1 MANILIF
8 HDGPGYEEALNTKGH
23 KILSFSDKDPAL
35 ESAQTH
41 KWDLALVNADLP
53 QGIEVLNGLK
63 QTIPEIRLLTVMGSP
78 SLSRLREAISMG
90 VQEILYTP
98 LEPGELET
106 KVTKVAKAT
115 KRNLKEALAL

>member
-8 HDGPGYEEALNTKGH
+8 HDNPDYEEALNKKGH

-35 ESAQTH
+35 QSAQMH

-53 QGIEVLNGLK
+53 MGVEVLKGLR
-63 QTIPEIRLLTVMGSP
+63 QTTPEIRLLTVMGSP
-78 SLSRLREAISMG
+78 SLTSLREAISLG
-90 VQEILYTP
+90 VQEILFTP
-98 LEPGELET
+98 LNAGELET